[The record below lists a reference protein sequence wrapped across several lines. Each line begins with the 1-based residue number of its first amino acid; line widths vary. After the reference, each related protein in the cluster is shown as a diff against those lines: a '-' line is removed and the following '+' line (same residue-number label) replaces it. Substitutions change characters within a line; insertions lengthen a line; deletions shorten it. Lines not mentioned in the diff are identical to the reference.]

1 MVQAKEVHQT
11 DFTIKIEHLQ
21 YQGLLG
27 QQGNIKIEIDHF
39 QNVLLPGITTDYKNA
54 WRVNVSP
61 LVMDK
66 REICAEK
73 IRVPAQRASTE
84 KIRTGQLHDHRAI
97 FWKIDR
103 TGNTERNDGQG
114 TQAHLPG
121 GCHLESIGRTDRIS
135 HSTFDSRVK

>member
-1 MVQAKEVHQT
+1 MFQAKEVYQT

-61 LVMDK
+61 LVIDK

-73 IRVPAQRASTE
+73 IRATAQRARYRDFYDLYFLVE
-84 KIRTGQLHDHRAI
+84 KLKVNYQEAVCLLRKKEIRTLI
-97 FWKIDR
+97 
-103 TGNTERNDGQG
+103 
-114 TQAHLPG
+114 
-121 GCHLESIGRTDRIS
+121 IS
-135 HSTFDSRVK
+135 DTIAKN